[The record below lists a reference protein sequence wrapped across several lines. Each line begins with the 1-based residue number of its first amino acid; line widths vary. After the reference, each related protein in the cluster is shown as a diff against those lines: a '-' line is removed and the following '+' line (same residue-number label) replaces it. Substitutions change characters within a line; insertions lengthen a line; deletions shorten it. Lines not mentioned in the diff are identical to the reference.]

1 MKSVFHGNV
10 ITLHLTKYDIIRQIS
25 TRYSFFCAILPNVK
39 FHSWANDEEPFA
51 VSIFNTLMNKYTGY
65 QMLAKE
71 CEGKMQ
77 GKKNMFFFFSHAK
90 SYQRKLYA
98 QHNILQENREQK
110 SVHGTIPLGL
120 GTQAFM
126 TNYNDFQIVCGILIV
141 GLESISQRSFL

>member
-10 ITLHLTKYDIIRQIS
+10 ITPHLTKYDIIRQIS

-77 GKKNMFFFFSHAK
+77 GKKKHVLFFFRTQKAIREN
-90 SYQRKLYA
+90 YTR
-98 QHNILQENREQK
+98 NITYCKKTVNKKVFMEQF
-110 SVHGTIPLGL
+110 PLGSEPKHSW
-120 GTQAFM
+120 
-126 TNYNDFQIVCGILIV
+126 QITTI
-141 GLESISQRSFL
+141 FK